1 MRPSAEIRPPG
12 VYPSFVQPARAPLQV
27 VATHVPG
34 FLGLSQKGP
43 IGSPVR
49 VGSWDEFCD
58 VFGYTAD
65 FYLSDSV
72 ESFFR
77 NGGAAAWIV
86 RIAHVPGEVGAQR
99 GVDHA
104 AAAERQ
110 VLDDWNKP
118 TLLARALNEGKW
130 GNSIW
135 VGFKNTTGAKTL
147 LTRDLDIGAGEAHVA
162 STRGFEVGALV
173 RIFHRD
179 GEDFI
184 IVSEVE
190 EKVIR
195 WAAATP
201 VNRRHRA
208 AAPTHL
214 EVLSFEVHVALR
226 DRREVFKNLQMHP
239 SSRNYGPRVIQQQSR
254 LICLD
259 DLKSSSP
266 PSHTLPRPQP
276 MTKLAGGRDGTDTL
290 TPEDF
295 TGWDRGPGQRAGLQ
309 ALVDADEAALLVAPD
324 AMLFVERTPGPE
336 GEMRAQRVQD
346 ALVDFCEN
354 HKDRFAVL
362 DCPMTRDIE
371 AVKRWRRRTDSSYAA
386 YYWPWIE
393 MPTQGGGTRRIP
405 PSGIMAGMF
414 ALSER
419 EDGVHQAPANRP
431 IVGAVDLSLHVTED
445 DLGAL
450 NAESVNCFRMQ
461 RGIRPWGGRTASS
474 DPDWRY
480 INVRRLFIMMRRALE
495 VGMAWMSFEPND
507 ERTWATVRSL
517 TNSFLSQLYQV
528 GMFAGG
534 KTEEAYYVKC
544 DAELNTPDV
553 VEKGQLICQIG
564 VAPVLPAEYIM
575 IEIVQNMGSEG

>member
-1 MRPSAEIRPPG
+1 
-12 VYPSFVQPARAPLQV
+12 VQPARSPLQV

-43 IGSPVR
+43 IGVPVR
-49 VGSWDEFCD
+49 IGSWDEFTD
-58 VFGYTAD
+58 VYGYTTD

-77 NGGAAAWIV
+77 NGGRAAWIV
-86 RIAHVPGEVGAQR
+86 RVAHVPAQEGAAR
-99 GVDHA
+99 GADHA
-104 AAAERQ
+104 ASAERQ
-110 VLDDWNKP
+110 ILDDWNKP
-118 TLLARALNEGKW
+118 TLLVRALNEGKW
-130 GNSIW
+130 GNAIW
-135 VGFKNTTGAKTL
+135 VGFKNTTGARTL

-162 STRGFEVGALV
+162 STRGIDVGSLV

-179 GEDFI
+179 GEDFVI
-184 IVSEVE
+184 ITEIDQ
-190 EKVIR
+190 KVVR

-239 SSRNYGPRVIQQQSR
+239 SSRSYGPRVIQQQSR
-254 LICLD
+254 LIRLD

-266 PSHTLPRPQP
+266 PSHSLPRPQP
-276 MTKLAGGRDGTDTL
+276 MTKLTGGRDGTDAL

-295 TGWDRGPGQRAGLQ
+295 TGWDRGPGQRAGLM
-309 ALVDADEAALLVAPD
+309 ALVDADDAALLVAPD
-324 AMLFVERTPGPE
+324 AMLFIDRSPGPE

-346 ALVDFCEN
+346 AMIDMCEN
-354 HKDRFAVL
+354 LKDRFAIL
-362 DCPMTRDIE
+362 DCPQSRDVE
-371 AVKRWRRRTDSSYAA
+371 VVKRWRRRTDSSYAA

-405 PSGIMAGMF
+405 ASGIMAGIF
-414 ALSER
+414 ALCEL
-419 EDGVHQAPANRP
+419 EVGVHQVPANRP
-431 IVGAVDLSLHVTED
+431 IVGAVDLSIHLTED
-445 DLGAL
+445 HLGNL
-450 NAESVNCFRMQ
+450 NSEAVNCFRIQ
-461 RGIRPWGGRTASS
+461 RGIRPWGARTASS

-480 INVRRLFIMMRRALE
+480 VNVRRLFIMLRRALE
-495 VGMAWMSFEPND
+495 MGMAWMTFEPND
-507 ERTWATVRSL
+507 ERTWSTVRSL
-517 TNSFLSQLYQV
+517 VTSFLSKLYQM

-534 KTEEAYYVKC
+534 KTEEAFYVKC
-544 DAELNTPDV
+544 DAELNTSDV

-564 VAPVLPAEYIM
+564 VAPVLPAEFIM
-575 IEIVQNMGSEG
+575 IEVVQNMGDQG